1 MGFNVSFSKRNNER
15 FYLPGQEIRIA
26 RGVVSS
32 RSFTSEGDNVATCRN
47 RTWIAMLLFAA
58 CYCILGARVTYVC
71 LGNGI
76 NIDTALVDPLAQDED
91 VIHFKNPVKR
101 ADIMDRNGEI
111 IATSLPTVNLFAN
124 TKLVKHPQ
132 DVAEKL
138 NEIFPEISYERLFE
152 LLSRKKSFVYL
163 KRNLSPAQ
171 QSQVN
176 ALGVPGLEFENCEKR
191 VYPHKNLFAHV
202 LGNTSVDNKGV
213 SGLESYMDERLTTST
228 KPIKLSVDLG
238 IQNTI
243 REELEAGVEHFKA
256 EGAAAILMNVNT
268 GQIVAM
274 VSVPD
279 FNPNESLK
287 VADRAMFNFATK
299 GVYEA
304 GSVFKVFNTAM
315 CLDSGKIDVNSRFD
329 TSKPVYFGRYRVS
342 DPHGSHKML
351 TPEDILVESSNIGS
365 TLEIMQVGKQ
375 YQREFFQKINMDKT
389 LSDFEVTETSKPL
402 FLSEKRW
409 SDHSMATISY
419 GYGIST
425 TPLHIITAFSAI
437 VNGGVY
443 HEPTLL
449 AESKREG
456 RRVVSE
462 NTSEKMRELLRAVVV
477 RGTGRRA
484 NVEGYQVFGKTGTAD
499 KLVNGKYDHKKSIST
514 FISGFPA
521 SNPKYALLVV
531 FDDPKGLKETF
542 NHTEAG
548 WNAVPITK
556 NIITAVAPQLN
567 IKADFD
573 LEKQKSIVDAAYKK
587 EISLKNR

>member
-1 MGFNVSFSKRNNER
+1 MGFNVSFSKRNTER
-15 FYLPGQEIRIA
+15 FYLPGQEIKIS
-26 RGVVSS
+26 RGMVSQKS
-32 RSFTSEGDNVATCRN
+32 YTSENDNVLVCRT
-47 RTWIAMLLFAA
+47 RTLVAMALFAL
-58 CYCILGARVTYVC
+58 CYGVLALRVTYVC
-71 LGNGI
+71 LGKGI
-76 NIDTALVDPLAQDED
+76 NIDTAVVDSQVADED
-91 VIHFKNPVKR
+91 VLHLKNPVKR

-124 TKLVKHPQ
+124 TKLIKHPK

-138 NEIFPEISYERLFE
+138 NAIFPDIAYERLFD
-152 LLSRKKSFVYL
+152 LLNRKKSFVYIR
-163 KRNLSPAQ
+163 RNLSPAQ

-243 REELEAGVEHFKA
+243 REELEKGVKHFLA
-256 EGAAAILMNVNT
+256 EGAAAILMDVNS
-268 GQIVAM
+268 GRVISM
-274 VSVPD
+274 ISVPD

-315 CLDSGKIDVNSRFD
+315 CLDSGKVDVNSRFD

-365 TLEIMQVGKQ
+365 TLEVMQVGKQ
-375 YQREFFQKINMDKT
+375 YQRAFFQKINMDKS
-389 LSDFEVTETSKPL
+389 LSDFEVTETAKPL

-409 SDHSMATISY
+409 SEHSMATISY

-425 TPLHIITAFSAI
+425 TPLHIISAFSAV

-443 HEPTLL
+443 YEPTLL
-449 AESKREG
+449 AEGKREG
-456 RRVVSE
+456 KRVVSQE
-462 NTSEKMRELLRAVVV
+462 TSEKMRSLLRAVVV

-531 FDDPKGLKETF
+531 FDDPKGLPETF

-548 WNAVPITK
+548 WNAVPTSK
-556 NIITAVAPQLN
+556 NIIAAVAPQLN
-567 IKADFD
+567 VRADFD
-573 LEKQKSIVDAAYKK
+573 LERQKSIVDAAYKK
-587 EISLKNR
+587 KK

>member
-1 MGFNVSFSKRNNER
+1 MEFNVSFSKRKNAER
-15 FYLPGQEIRIA
+15 FYLPGQEIKFSHGII
-26 RGVVSS
+26 SQKN
-32 RSFTSEGDNVATCRN
+32 FTAEGDSVSMCRS
-47 RTWIAMLLFAA
+47 RIWLILAAFAVFYA
-58 CYCILGARVTYVC
+58 ILGLRVTCVC

-76 NIDTALVDPLAQDED
+76 NIDAALVDNNTAEENIL
-91 VIHFKNPVKR
+91 HLKNPVKR

-111 IATSLPTVNLFAN
+111 IATSLPTVNLSAKPTLIKN
-124 TKLVKHPQ
+124 PEEVAAKLS
-132 DVAEKL
+132 A
-138 NEIFPEISYERLFE
+138 IFPDVTYERFVD
-152 LLSRKKSFVYL
+152 LLSRKKKFVYL

-191 VYPHKNLFAHV
+191 IYPHENLFAHI
-202 LGNTSVDNKGV
+202 LGNTNVDNQGI
-213 SGLESYMDERLTTST
+213 SGLESFMDDRLTTST
-228 KPIKLSVDLG
+228 KPVKLSVDMG

-243 REELEAGVEHFKA
+243 REELKAGMEHFKA

-274 VSVPD
+274 TSVPD
-279 FNPNESLK
+279 FNPNDNIK

-365 TLEIMQVGKQ
+365 TLEVMQVGKQ
-375 YQREFFQKINMDKT
+375 YQRAFFQKINMDKS
-389 LSDFEVTETSKPL
+389 LSDFEVTETAKPL
-402 FLSEKRW
+402 FLSEKCW
-409 SDHSMATISY
+409 SEHSMATISY

-425 TPLHIITAFSAI
+425 TPLHIISAFSAI
-437 VNGGVY
+437 VNGGIY

-449 AESKREG
+449 AETKDNG
-456 RRVVSE
+456 RRVVSQQ
-462 NTSEKMRELLRAVVV
+462 TSEKMRTLLRAVVV

-499 KLVNGKYDHKKSIST
+499 KLVNGRYDHKKSIST

-548 WNAVPITK
+548 WNAVPTTK

-567 IKADFD
+567 IKVDFD

-587 EISLKNR
+587 KK

>member
-1 MGFNVSFSKRNNER
+1 MEFNVSFSKRKNAER
-15 FYLPGQEIRIA
+15 FYLPGQEIKFSHGII
-26 RGVVSS
+26 SQKN
-32 RSFTSEGDNVATCRN
+32 FTAEGDSVSMCRS
-47 RTWIAMLLFAA
+47 RIWLILAAFAVF
-58 CYCILGARVTYVC
+58 YTILGLRVTCVC

-76 NIDTALVDPLAQDED
+76 NIDAALVDNNTAEENIL
-91 VIHFKNPVKR
+91 HLKNPVKR

-111 IATSLPTVNLFAN
+111 IATSLPTVNLSAKPTLIKN
-124 TKLVKHPQ
+124 PEEVAAKLS
-132 DVAEKL
+132 A
-138 NEIFPEISYERLFE
+138 IFPDVTYERFVD
-152 LLSRKKSFVYL
+152 LLSRKKKFVYL

-191 VYPHKNLFAHV
+191 IYPHENLFAHI
-202 LGNTSVDNKGV
+202 LGNTNVDNQGI
-213 SGLESYMDERLTTST
+213 SGLESFMDDRLTTST
-228 KPIKLSVDLG
+228 KPVKLSVDMG

-243 REELEAGVEHFKA
+243 REELKAGMEHFKA

-274 VSVPD
+274 TSVPD
-279 FNPNESLK
+279 FNPNDNIK

-365 TLEIMQVGKQ
+365 TLEVMQVGKQ
-375 YQREFFQKINMDKT
+375 YQRAFFQKINMDKS
-389 LSDFEVTETSKPL
+389 LSDFEVTETAKPL

-409 SDHSMATISY
+409 SEHSMATISY

-425 TPLHIITAFSAI
+425 TPLHIISAFSAI
-437 VNGGVY
+437 VNGGIY

-449 AESKREG
+449 AETKDNG
-456 RRVVSE
+456 RRVVSQQ
-462 NTSEKMRELLRAVVV
+462 TSEKMRTLLRAVVV

-499 KLVNGKYDHKKSIST
+499 KLVNGRYDHKKSIST

-548 WNAVPITK
+548 WNAVPTKK

-567 IKADFD
+567 IKVDFD

-587 EISLKNR
+587 KK

>member
-1 MGFNVSFSKRNNER
+1 MEFNVSFSKRKNAER
-15 FYLPGQEIRIA
+15 FYLPGQEIKFSHGII
-26 RGVVSS
+26 SQKN
-32 RSFTSEGDNVATCRN
+32 FTAEGDSVSMCRS
-47 RTWIAMLLFAA
+47 RIWLILAAFAVFYA
-58 CYCILGARVTYVC
+58 ILGLRVTCVC

-76 NIDTALVDPLAQDED
+76 NIDAALVDNNTAEENIL
-91 VIHFKNPVKR
+91 HLKNPVKR

-111 IATSLPTVNLFAN
+111 IATSLPTVNLSAKPTLIKN
-124 TKLVKHPQ
+124 PEEVAAKLS
-132 DVAEKL
+132 A
-138 NEIFPEISYERLFE
+138 IFPDVTYERFVD
-152 LLSRKKSFVYL
+152 LLSRKKKFVYL

-191 VYPHKNLFAHV
+191 IYPHENLFAHI
-202 LGNTSVDNKGV
+202 LGNTNVDNQGI
-213 SGLESYMDERLTTST
+213 SGLESFMDDRLTTST
-228 KPIKLSVDLG
+228 KPVKLSVDMG

-243 REELEAGVEHFKA
+243 REELKAGMEHFKA

-274 VSVPD
+274 TSVPD
-279 FNPNESLK
+279 FNPNDNIK

-365 TLEIMQVGKQ
+365 TLEVMQVGKQ
-375 YQREFFQKINMDKT
+375 YQRAFFQKINMDKS
-389 LSDFEVTETSKPL
+389 LSDFEVTETAKPL

-409 SDHSMATISY
+409 SEHSMATISY

-425 TPLHIITAFSAI
+425 TPLHIISAFSAI
-437 VNGGVY
+437 VNGGIY

-449 AESKREG
+449 AETKDNG
-456 RRVVSE
+456 RRVVSQQ
-462 NTSEKMRELLRAVVV
+462 TSEKMRMLLRAVVV

-499 KLVNGKYDHKKSIST
+499 KLVNGRYDHKKSIST

-548 WNAVPITK
+548 WNAVPTTK

-567 IKADFD
+567 IKVDFD

-587 EISLKNR
+587 KK

>member
-1 MGFNVSFSKRNNER
+1 MEFNVSFSKRKNAER
-15 FYLPGQEIRIA
+15 FYLPGQEIKFSHGII
-26 RGVVSS
+26 SQKN
-32 RSFTSEGDNVATCRN
+32 FTAEGDSVSMCRS
-47 RTWIAMLLFAA
+47 RIWLILAAFAVF
-58 CYCILGARVTYVC
+58 YTILGLRVTCVC

-76 NIDTALVDPLAQDED
+76 NIDAALVDNNTAEENIL
-91 VIHFKNPVKR
+91 HLKNPVKR

-111 IATSLPTVNLFAN
+111 IATSLPTVNLSAKPTLIKN
-124 TKLVKHPQ
+124 PEEVAAKLS
-132 DVAEKL
+132 A
-138 NEIFPEISYERLFE
+138 IFPDVTYERFVD
-152 LLSRKKSFVYL
+152 LLSRNKKFVYL

-191 VYPHKNLFAHV
+191 IYPHENLFAHI
-202 LGNTSVDNKGV
+202 LGNTNVDNQGI
-213 SGLESYMDERLTTST
+213 SGLESFMDDRLTTST
-228 KPIKLSVDLG
+228 KPVKLSVDMG

-243 REELEAGVEHFKA
+243 REELKAGMEHFKA

-274 VSVPD
+274 TSVPD
-279 FNPNESLK
+279 FNPNDNIK

-365 TLEIMQVGKQ
+365 TLEVMQVGKQ
-375 YQREFFQKINMDKT
+375 YQRAFFQKINMDKS
-389 LSDFEVTETSKPL
+389 LSDFEVTETAKPL

-409 SDHSMATISY
+409 SEHSMATISY

-425 TPLHIITAFSAI
+425 TPLHIISAFSAI
-437 VNGGVY
+437 VNGGIY

-449 AESKREG
+449 AETKDNG
-456 RRVVSE
+456 RRVVSQQ
-462 NTSEKMRELLRAVVV
+462 TSEKMRTLLRAVVV

-499 KLVNGKYDHKKSIST
+499 KLVNGRYDHKKSIST

-548 WNAVPITK
+548 WNAVPTTK

-567 IKADFD
+567 IKVDFD

-587 EISLKNR
+587 KK

>member
-1 MGFNVSFSKRNNER
+1 MQFNVSFSKRKKTEQ
-15 FYLPGQEIRIA
+15 FYLPGQEIKFSHGFISQKNFSA
-26 RGVVSS
+26 
-32 RSFTSEGDNVATCRN
+32 EGDSVSMCRN
-47 RTWIAMLLFAA
+47 RIWWTMAAFALF
-58 CYCILGARVTYVC
+58 YCILGARVTYVC

-76 NIDTALVDPLAQDED
+76 NIDTAIAADGIEEQEVLHL
-91 VIHFKNPVKR
+91 KNPVKR
-101 ADIMDRNGEI
+101 ADVMDRNGEI
-111 IATSLPTVNLFAN
+111 IATSLPTANLSARPPLIKN
-124 TKLVKHPQ
+124 PEE
-132 DVAEKL
+132 VAEKL
-138 NEIFPEISYERLFE
+138 SEIFSDVSYERFLD
-152 LLSRKKSFVYL
+152 LLSRHKKFVYL
-163 KRNLSPAQ
+163 KRNLSPSQ

-191 VYPHKNLFAHV
+191 IYPHNNLFAHI
-202 LGNTSVDNKGV
+202 LGNTNVDNQGI
-213 SGLESYMDERLTTST
+213 SGLERFMDERLTTST
-228 KPIKLSVDLG
+228 KPVKLSVDMG

-243 REELEAGVEHFKA
+243 REELIAGMKHFMA

-274 VSVPD
+274 ISVPD
-279 FNPNESLK
+279 FNPNDNIK

-315 CLDSGKIDVNSRFD
+315 CLESGKVDINSRFD

-365 TLEIMQVGKQ
+365 TLEVMQVGKQ
-375 YQREFFQKINMDKT
+375 YQRSFFQKINMDKA
-389 LSDFEVTETSKPL
+389 LSDLEVTETAKPL

-409 SDHSMATISY
+409 TEHSMATISF

-425 TPLHIITAFSAI
+425 TPLHIITAFSAV
-437 VNGGVY
+437 VNGGIY

-449 AESKREG
+449 AEPKDKG
-456 RRVVSE
+456 RRVVSNE
-462 NTSEKMRELLRAVVV
+462 TSEKMRSLLRAVVV

-499 KLVNGKYDHKKSIST
+499 KLVNGRYDHKKSIST

-531 FDDPKGLKETF
+531 FDDPKGLKETW

-548 WNAVPITK
+548 WNAVPTAK

-567 IKADFD
+567 IKVDFD
-573 LEKQKSIVDAAYKK
+573 LEKQKNIVDAAYKK
-587 EISLKNR
+587 KN